1 MRQDIATQV
10 ITVIANVLDAKP
22 SDIKPQDRFQQD
34 LGANS
39 LDLAELIWRLEDDP
53 SLGLGQLPEEVF
65 SRFVCVQDVIDYLE
79 RHAPAQAP
87 AVSGARPRVVI
98 ASDHSG
104 YALKAALLRHL
115 EQRGEVVKDVGSD
128 AWDEVDFPEYAESI
142 ARMVVAGEAE
152 FGVLIG
158 STGIG
163 MSIAANK
170 VAGARAAVVADLL
183 GARLSRQR
191 YDVNILCL
199 GAALL
204 GEEAARHCVGEFLDT
219 PFVAGADGRY
229 RRQISRLHEIER
241 RRP

>member
-1 MRQDIATQV
+1 
-10 ITVIANVLDAKP
+10 
-22 SDIKPQDRFQQD
+22 
-34 LGANS
+34 
-39 LDLAELIWRLEDDP
+39 
-53 SLGLGQLPEEVF
+53 
-65 SRFVCVQDVIDYLE
+65 
-79 RHAPAQAP
+79 
-87 AVSGARPRVVI
+87 
-98 ASDHSG
+98 
-104 YALKAALLRHL
+104 
-115 EQRGEVVKDVGSD
+115 
-128 AWDEVDFPEYAESI
+128 
-142 ARMVVAGEAE
+142 VAGEAE

-204 GEEAARHCVGEFLDT
+204 GEEAARHCVSEFLDT